1 MQTAL
6 TKALED
12 GRRKFLTPTLNE
24 WDKHEQ
30 TIRQP
35 QKEKATM
42 YSTGNISR
50 DTFNFVRD
58 NNGKYIQSAVVNA
71 VIKLNAG
78 YKKNSVSSVVTQC
91 KRAGTFV
98 QQPDGTLFATASE
111 YVPLRNVYGSKKS
124 KAKAKAKPILQ
135 GLAALAADTAAAAAP
150 RAESAWDADTVLANM
165 GIKEAHRL
173 YLELAK
179 YFGGAR

>member
-1 MQTAL
+1 
-6 TKALED
+6 
-12 GRRKFLTPTLNE
+12 
-24 WDKHEQ
+24 
-30 TIRQP
+30 
-35 QKEKATM
+35 M

-78 YKKNSVSSVVTQC
+78 YKKNSVSAVVTQL

-124 KAKAKAKPILQ
+124 KAKAKAKAKAKPILQ

-150 RAESAWDADTVLANM
+150 RAESAWDANTVLANM